1 MALRRPPT
9 RVEMKADDIDEYSK
23 VSDDRETVKKRIVV
37 KAKADRH
44 SRFMNHCIKLK
55 RYHSQLCRSSF

>member
-23 VSDDRETVKKRIVV
+23 VSFECEFQCNMVKNR
-37 KAKADRH
+37 
-44 SRFMNHCIKLK
+44 NE
-55 RYHSQLCRSSF
+55 